1 MAAGKPLTRSLY
13 NDIQEIE
20 WLRRER
26 SASAIHS
33 RIIGGRVPQVKYSD
47 RAGHGRVP
55 RRVNRP
61 SMPSIGPAL
70 ILAAVFGLALPA
82 AARTPAS
89 PRELGLVRWGS
100 SLEAGLAES
109 RKTGRPVLLLFQEIP
124 GCATCVEFGAGP
136 LSSPLL
142 VDAIESEFVPVAVHN
157 NRPGADAEQL
167 ARFGEPACNFPVL
180 RVLDTAGRDLLP
192 RRGGIYGE
200 RGVADRLVA
209 ALAVA
214 KRPAPGYL
222 ELAREEAG
230 EERETA
236 AFAMGCYWEGEA
248 TLGALEGVV
257 ATRTGFL
264 DGEESV
270 ELSFDPRV
278 ISYPEL
284 VKRAAALKCATVRS
298 DETARAARRS
308 DQEFYLGRST
318 LRFLPLTPL
327 QATRVNASLGSG
339 VDPARW
345 LSPRQRTL
353 AGEIDAAFRRE
364 PGRFARLERP
374 ASIAALPAYERDL
387 GAALARAARAG
398 G

>member
-1 MAAGKPLTRSLY
+1 MS
-13 NDIQEIE
+13 
-20 WLRRER
+20 
-26 SASAIHS
+26 SF
-33 RIIGGRVPQVKYSD
+33 
-47 RAGHGRVP
+47 
-55 RRVNRP
+55 
-61 SMPSIGPAL
+61 GPMLMLIAL
-70 ILAAVFGLALPA
+70 LGLALPA
-82 AARTPAS
+82 AAAPPAS
-89 PRELGLVRWGS
+89 PRELGQVRWGR
-100 SLEAGLAES
+100 SLDAGLAES

-157 NRPGADAEQL
+157 NRPGADAELL

-180 RVLDTAGRDLLP
+180 RVLDAAGRDLLP
-192 RRGGIYGE
+192 RRDGIYGE
-200 RGVADRLVA
+200 RGVADRLIA
-209 ALAVA
+209 ALAAA
-214 KRPAPGYL
+214 KRPVPGYL

-248 TLGALEGVV
+248 ALGALEGVV
-257 ATRTGFL
+257 ATRAGFL

-284 VKRAAALKCATVRS
+284 VKRAAALKCATRVFARSEAQLGAARRLVGGRAVRS

-339 VDPARW
+339 GDPARW

-353 AGEIDAAFRRE
+353 AGEIDAAFRRD
-364 PGRFARLERP
+364 PGRVARLERP

-387 GAALARAARAG
+387 RAALARGVRAG